1 MVMKKQEKNNLKL
14 PSIGKKQAVE
24 EAFNNAG
31 VTQLDKDSSEL
42 LTHASP
48 NRNKS
53 LKSGIEIS
61 INQERQMSLENIN
74 PQ

>member
-1 MVMKKQEKNNLKL
+1 MVMKKQEKSNLKL
-14 PSIGKKQAVE
+14 PSLGKKRTVE

-61 INQERQMSLENIN
+61 INQERQISPKTIN
-74 PQ
+74 P